1 MKNKGVEGK
10 AYTVKG
16 VLAAHTVLYT
26 GELKHSV
33 KKERFQEK
41 IPEGE
46 GKYLIYFWY
55 LFTSP

>member
-1 MKNKGVEGK
+1 MKNKGAEGK

-26 GELKHSV
+26 GELKNSV

-46 GKYLIYFWY
+46 GKYLN
-55 LFTSP
+55 